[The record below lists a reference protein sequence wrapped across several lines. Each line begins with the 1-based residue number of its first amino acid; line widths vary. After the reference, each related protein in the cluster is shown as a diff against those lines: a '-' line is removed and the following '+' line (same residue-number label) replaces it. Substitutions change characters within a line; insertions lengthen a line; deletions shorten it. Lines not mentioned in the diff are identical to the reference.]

1 MKITKEQAQLV
12 SKLLRITEEEAVKYS
27 HEVEGVDAV
36 YISIPEKGGASML
49 VSPDLEVLYAISSV
63 SFDKHLEAYKSG
75 MRTPL
80 DAFEE

>member
-49 VSPDLEVLYAISSV
+49 VSPDLEVLYAISS
-63 SFDKHLEAYKSG
+63 Y
-75 MRTPL
+75 RTKGRL
-80 DAFEE
+80 RS

>member
-75 MRTPL
+75 MRTPIE
-80 DAFEE
+80 AFEE

>member
-27 HEVEGVDAV
+27 HDVEGVDAV

-80 DAFEE
+80 EAFEE

>member
-63 SFDKHLEAYKSG
+63 SFDKHLEAYKLG
-75 MRTPL
+75 MRTPIE
-80 DAFEE
+80 AFEE

>member
-1 MKITKEQAQLV
+1 
-12 SKLLRITEEEAVKYS
+12 
-27 HEVEGVDAV
+27 
-36 YISIPEKGGASML
+36 ML

-80 DAFEE
+80 EAFEE

>member
-80 DAFEE
+80 EAFEE